1 MDITLERSLTAAV
14 RYIQD
19 HSGEGTK
26 LYFDEIPES
35 FYVPSIYF
43 PVPRTTSKKV
53 SLDTYRTTV
62 CMEAWF
68 LASEDWLAED
78 AAVRIRDAI
87 LLDDCKIPF
96 VSKDGLLLEKGF
108 RVGEPEVKPA
118 GDRTVKLLVNLNTY
132 MQKAR
137 PVHPAMENINIS
149 VTGKHAATDG
159 FYSAW
164 YAATEKQRKEEEVRD
179 KCLREVLESL

>member
-1 MDITLERSLTAAV
+1 MEITLERSLTAAV

-19 HSGEGTK
+19 HTEEGTK

-62 CMEAWF
+62 YMEAWF
-68 LASEDWLAED
+68 LASEDWLAEE
-78 AAVRIRDAI
+78 AAVKIRDEI
-87 LLDDCKIPF
+87 LLNDCKIPF
-96 VSKDGLLLEKGF
+96 VGEDGAVMRKGF
-108 RVGEPEVKPA
+108 RVEEPEVKPA

-132 MQKAR
+132 MHKTKQ
-137 PVHPAMENINIS
+137 VYPAVENIMIAWR
-149 VTGKHAATDG
+149 KATDN
-159 FYSAW
+159 Y
-164 YAATEKQRKEEEVRD
+164 KKEEEARD
-179 KCLREVLESL
+179 ECLKKALESL